1 VRLHRF
7 FFLLLLAACASAP
20 SMNAADWSH
29 AGKEHSDFKLDL
41 TDCER
46 FFGGT
51 DEDKARCM
59 TAKGWR
65 PVKRK

>member
-1 VRLHRF
+1 
-7 FFLLLLAACASAP
+7 
-20 SMNAADWSH
+20 MNAADWSH